1 VAVYTVILAVALEVG
16 VRWLL
21 KVPDQIFM
29 TDPLIGV
36 GHIPGKMG
44 RWTSTEFDV
53 PVRINAHGF
62 RDRERTEAKPAGTR
76 RIVILGD
83 SFVEALQVPLEDTFG
98 ALLETRLG
106 GGRGPVEVLNL
117 GVSSTGTGQ
126 QLLLFRDR
134 GRRYAPDVVVLAFF
148 TGNDFRNNSR
158 ALDGDPV
165 LTYPV
170 IGADGR
176 LERDAEGTPR
186 FTAVR
191 STGALR
197 QFLREHL
204 ASYRFFA
211 PRVRSIGPLT
221 AWVPWLF
228 TTGAATATVDPVGDT
243 EVPSRAWRTAVDVTL
258 ELLSDLEREV
268 RRAGAALFVV
278 VIPAPWE
285 VSAAGASG
293 PATTTV
299 PGWALERPE
308 RVVLETLE
316 RRGVPAISVR
326 ERLRA
331 ETDGGH
337 AVFFAQDGHLNA
349 RGHRAVAEVL
359 SAALEERRLV
369 D

>member
-1 VAVYTVILAVALEVG
+1 VALEVG
-16 VRWLL
+16 VRWLV
-21 KVPDQIFM
+21 KVPDQLFM
-29 TDPLIGV
+29 TDPVVGV
-36 GHIPGKMG
+36 GHIPGKTG

-53 PVRINAHGF
+53 PVRINRDGF

-83 SFVEALQVPLEDTFG
+83 SFAEALQVPLEESFP
-98 ALLETRLG
+98 ALLEAQLG
-106 GGRGPVEVLNL
+106 GGRAPVEVLNL

-126 QLLLFRDR
+126 QLLVFRDH
-134 GRRYAPDVVVLAFF
+134 GRRYAPDLVVLAFF
-148 TGNDFRNNSR
+148 TGNDFRNSSR
-158 ALDGDPV
+158 VLDGDPV

-170 IGADGR
+170 IGPDGR
-176 LERDAEGTPR
+176 IARDAEGQPR

-221 AWVPWLF
+221 AWLPWLF
-228 TTGAATATVDPVGDT
+228 TTGSATATVDGGPDESRDGPG
-243 EVPSRAWRTAVDVTL
+243 PSKAWRQAVDVTL
-258 ELLSDLEREV
+258 ELLGDLQREV
-268 RRAGAALFVV
+268 ERAGARFFVV

-285 VSAAGASG
+285 VSAGPPPGLTAS
-293 PATTTV
+293 V
-299 PGWALERPE
+299 PGWDLDRPE
-308 RVVLETLE
+308 RAVLETLA
-316 RRGVPAISVR
+316 RRGVPAVSVR
-326 ERLRA
+326 ERLRT
-331 ETDGGH
+331 ETERGH

-349 RGHRAVAEVL
+349 DGHRAVAEVL
-359 SAALEERRLV
+359 SAALRGHVLA